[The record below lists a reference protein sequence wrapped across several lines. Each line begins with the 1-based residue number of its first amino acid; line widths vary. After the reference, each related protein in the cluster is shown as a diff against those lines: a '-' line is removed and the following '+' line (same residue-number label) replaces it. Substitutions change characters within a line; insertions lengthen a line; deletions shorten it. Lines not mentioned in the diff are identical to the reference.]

1 MSSLEDI
8 NASQPWVEKYRPSTF
23 DEIVLEDINRSM
35 LKNIID
41 SDSFPNLLLYGPP
54 GTGKTKFSD

>member
-23 DEIVLEDINRSM
+23 DEIVLEDINRACS
-35 LKNIID
+35 KI
-41 SDSFPNLLLYGPP
+41 LLILTVFQTYYMALLNW
-54 GTGKTKFSD
+54 

>member
-23 DEIVLEDINRSM
+23 DEIVLEDINRAM

-41 SDSFPNLLLYGPP
+41 SDSFQVYYYMALLNW
-54 GTGKTKFSD
+54 